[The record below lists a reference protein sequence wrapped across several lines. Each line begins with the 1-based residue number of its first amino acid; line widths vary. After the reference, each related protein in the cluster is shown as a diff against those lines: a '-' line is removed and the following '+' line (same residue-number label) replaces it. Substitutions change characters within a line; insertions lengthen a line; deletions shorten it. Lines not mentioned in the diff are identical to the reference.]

1 MKYFLPVKNAKVAG
15 PGRGMTE
22 KHIFPSLQNG
32 NIFVWNWIFRTWRE
46 RGVVAWDKNQRA
58 ASSLSFP
65 HIPPLRPM
73 GPSIARFREK
83 KNAKSGS
90 TPLIT
95 VSTKNVWI
103 NFVSRRQYQISLSI
117 ARGLSTYPDI
127 FNCLMLVED
136 HADRGLHTNYD
147 NFTTRNNARAVKF
160 AQYKGSTKKKFRT

>member
-1 MKYFLPVKNAKVAG
+1 MRRWLGLGGEWPKS
-15 PGRGMTE
+15 T
-22 KHIFPSLQNG
+22 
-32 NIFVWNWIFRTWRE
+32 
-46 RGVVAWDKNQRA
+46 
-58 ASSLSFP
+58 SSLLFKMEIFLSEIGSLEPGGNAVWWPGIKISEQPQAYLFP
-65 HIPPLRPM
+65 ISLHFA
-73 GPSIARFREK
+73 PSIARFRK

-103 NFVSRRQYQISLSI
+103 NFVSRMQYQISLSI